1 MHRRLSAITGAVSA
15 VFLSIGI
22 AAAQVVVDCDTES
35 WIASPANIFE
45 PWEEHT
51 RTFANG
57 NIRIAHLD
65 TGGEPVCCASH
76 IMVLSPFGQGADW
89 PVYLQCRLI
98 SDGAGAGFFWA
109 EIAAAQASYD
119 PARGLLV
126 SIPVQR
132 WHQGVESGEPA
143 RPGTLRVRINQATG
157 GVTLE

>member
-1 MHRRLSAITGAVSA
+1 MHRRLSALTGAVSA
-15 VFLSIGI
+15 AFLSVGI
-22 AAAQVVVDCDTES
+22 AAAQVVVDCDAES

-57 NIRIAHLD
+57 NIRIAHID

-76 IMVLSPFGQGADW
+76 IMVLSPSGQGDDG
-89 PVYLQCRLI
+89 PVYRQCRLI
-98 SDGAGAGFFWA
+98 SDRVGQGFFWA

-132 WHQGVESGEPA
+132 WHQGVEMGQPA
-143 RPGTLRVRINQATG
+143 QDGMVRIRINQATG